1 MKCETQVTWHGK
13 QYRVSRQPG
22 SNEWRFVSVTNSRN
36 TFTMDRDQMVK
47 AGFEKI
53 TGKQ

>member
-22 SNEWRFVSVTNSRN
+22 SKEWRFVSVTNSRN
-36 TFTMDRDQMVK
+36 TFTMGLDQMVK
-47 AGFEKI
+47 AGFSNLIE
-53 TGKQ
+53 G